1 MNWGL
6 IGQHCTLLTQGS
18 MVATPTLAVFIHL
31 KEVFL
36 VRDFFTEGVIY
47 HTNSFSLTLAIH
59 CTNHISFL
67 KEFLYAIILLN
78 DSLGDVED
86 LTIK

>member
-1 MNWGL
+1 MNSGL

-18 MVATPTLAVFIHL
+18 MVATPTPAVFIHL

-47 HTNSFSLTLAIH
+47 HTNSFSLTSLH
-59 CTNHISFL
+59 NSFL
-67 KEFLYAIILLN
+67 KEFIYAIILLN
-78 DSLGDVED
+78 DSGAARPGQLGEGS
-86 LTIK
+86 